1 MKRGPKRSVKYGTSQ
16 KDVISFMLEVC
27 IKEQISVPDGIHE
40 IVRAKNSSW
49 SGKVRELY
57 FLSGKSDFKKKKVRE
72 N

>member
-49 SGKVRELY
+49 SGKVI
-57 FLSGKSDFKKKKVRE
+57 F
-72 N
+72 

>member
-1 MKRGPKRSVKYGTSQ
+1 
-16 KDVISFMLEVC
+16 MLEVC

-57 FLSGKSDFKKKKVRE
+57 FLSGKSDFLKKKKKLEKIEIVTPMI
-72 N
+72 